1 MADITPELVK
11 QLRDKTN
18 ASMLEC
24 KKALVEAEGNLEN
37 AETNLRKKGI
47 LKAGSKADR
56 ATKEGVIASYIHM
69 AGRIGVLIEV
79 NCETDFVAK
88 NDNFKEFVKD
98 LSLHIAAAA
107 PKYVRREEVP
117 AAAIEKE
124 RDIAKDLLAQE
135 MAKGKPKPQN
145 IIDQILTGRVDKFLA
160 DVCLMEQAYI
170 KNPEQTIEVYVKSKI
185 AEMGENIQVRR
196 FVRYAVGEE
205 V

>member
-1 MADITPELVK
+1 MADITPDLVK

-37 AETNLRKKGI
+37 AETALRKKGI

-88 NDNFKEFVKD
+88 NDLFKEFVKD

-124 RDIAKDLLAQE
+124 RDIAQDLLNQE

-145 IIDQILTGRVDKFLA
+145 IVDQILTGRVDKFLA
-160 DVCLMEQAYI
+160 DICLMEQAYI
-170 KNPEQTIEVYVKSKI
+170 KNPEQTIDVFVKSKI

-205 V
+205 I

>member
-24 KKALVEAEGNLEN
+24 KKALVEAQGNLEN
-37 AETNLRKKGI
+37 AETILRKKGI
-47 LKAGSKADR
+47 TKAEGKADR

-88 NDNFKEFVKD
+88 NDIFKDFVKD
-98 LSLHIAAAA
+98 LSLHIAASA

-117 AAAIEKE
+117 QAAIEKE
-124 RDIAKDLLAQE
+124 REIAKDLLAQE
-135 MAKGKPKPQN
+135 MSKGKPKPQN
-145 IIDQILTGRVDKFLA
+145 VIDQIVNGRVDKFLA
-160 DVCLMEQAYI
+160 GVCLNEQAYI
-170 KNPEQTIEVYVKSKI
+170 KNPEQNISDFVKSKI
-185 AEMGENIQVRR
+185 AELGENIQVRR

-205 V
+205 L

>member
-24 KKALVEAEGNLEN
+24 KKALVEAQGDLEN
-37 AETNLRKKGI
+37 AETLLRKKGI
-47 LKAGSKADR
+47 TKAEGKADR

-88 NDNFKEFVKD
+88 NDIFKDFVKD
-98 LSLHIAAAA
+98 LSLHIAASA

-117 AAAIEKE
+117 EASIEKE

-145 IIDQILTGRVDKFLA
+145 VIDQIVSGRVDKFLA
-160 DVCLMEQAYI
+160 GVCLNEQAYI
-170 KNPEQTIEVYVKSKI
+170 KNPEQTISDFVKSKI
-185 AEMGENIQVRR
+185 AELGENIQVRR
-196 FVRYAVGEE
+196 FVRYAVGEDI
-205 V
+205 